1 MDVLCGRGKGI
12 RDHPGN
18 LLYNKLLRERYEEY
32 AHTPKGSKLTIVN
45 IVVNTIRNQQQLN
58 GGGRFLEQ
66 KQQQQQQQNSDSSR
80 DSEVYIDIGDV
91 RALNK
96 TVSTLYYLME
106 TKSKKRHSSHIISF
120 LFFSDLL
127 LFSSSF

>member
-66 KQQQQQQQNSDSSR
+66 KQQQQQQQQNSDSSR

-96 TVSTLYYLME
+96 TVSICT
-106 TKSKKRHSSHIISF
+106 I
-120 LFFSDLL
+120 
-127 LFSSSF
+127 